1 LLNFV
6 LKMLEQLNEFV
17 SNNSTLVLIGLV
29 AIVALIGFVLFRRS
43 SSNSSVSTPVPTP
56 SHDLEGMDNVNMVC
70 DLANG
75 VCMPPQHYP
84 EQETMMAPEN
94 NSVME
99 MENTNTN

>member
-1 LLNFV
+1 
-6 LKMLEQLNEFV
+6 MLEQLNEFV
-17 SNNSTLVLIGLV
+17 SNNSTLVLIGFV

-43 SSNSSVSTPVPTP
+43 NSNTSVSAPVPTP

-84 EQETMMAPEN
+84 EHYPEQETMMAPEN
-94 NSVME
+94 NPVME